1 MNELLTRIDNSHKA
15 LQTLSITAT
24 KENLAI
30 LFDALT
36 TLEEC
41 FRFVN
46 ETQIAAEQKEGSEN
60 A

>member
-1 MNELLTRIDNSHKA
+1 MDELLKRIDNSHA
-15 LQTLSITAT
+15 AIQTLNIPAT
-24 KENLAI
+24 KANLAV

-46 ETQIAAEQKEGSEN
+46 ETKIAAEQKEGSEN

>member
-1 MNELLTRIDNSHKA
+1 MDELLKRIDNSHGA
-15 LQTLSITAT
+15 LQTLSVPAT
-24 KENLAI
+24 KQNLAV

-46 ETQIAAEQKEGSEN
+46 ETKAASEKKEGLED

>member
-1 MNELLTRIDNSHKA
+1 MDELLTRIDTSYKA
-15 LQTLSITAT
+15 IQTLNIPAT
-24 KENLAI
+24 KANLAV
-30 LFDALT
+30 LFDALG

-46 ETQIAAEQKEGSEN
+46 ETKIAAEQKEGSEN

>member
-15 LQTLSITAT
+15 LQTLNITAT